1 MDYLDYK
8 CPVCDKN
15 FHANDDV
22 VVCPECGAPHHRE
35 CFEKENRCHF
45 ADKHKEGFDYQEY
58 IGINDTNTR
67 DGEIICPACKEKN
80 PKGTFFCRK
89 CGNPLT
95 ADSFS
100 AEQNS
105 TDNQSSQ
112 NGQPPFNGMPFVI
125 DPMGG
130 VDPKEILDEN
140 VTAGDASRLVKSNT
154 PYFMRIFY
162 NIKKFSKS
170 RFNFSAFLFGGGYFL
185 YRKMYGI
192 GTLLTALML
201 VLAVVPIFV
210 AYSPA
215 FTDIFYE
222 LMSIAGISEITA
234 YSDILTLANA
244 GAMLSFDKLFFF
256 SLPVI
261 CEFTML
267 ALRLVCGF
275 CANRVYFKHCM
286 KQLKTANKEL
296 ENDAEREIFFNSR
309 GGVNTPLGVSLLVAY
324 LIISYLPMILSS
336 FNII

>member
-45 ADKHKEGFDYQEY
+45 ADKHKDGFDYQEY
-58 IGINDTNTR
+58 IGVNDTNTR
-67 DGEIICPACKEKN
+67 EGEIICPACKEKN

-100 AEQNS
+100 AGQNS

-112 NGQPPFNGMPFVI
+112 NGQPPFVI

-130 VDPKEILDEN
+130 VDPKEILDET

-215 FTDIFYE
+215 FTDIFNE

-256 SLPVI
+256 SLPII
-261 CEFTML
+261 CEFNML

-296 ENDAEREIFFNSR
+296 ENDAEREIFFNAK